1 MNILVLSEEYVKS
14 GHHDMDSLREQPT
27 PAWSKIG
34 YQGIRS
40 YGIAANPSLR
50 REEKLNESGFI
61 FFTQVRKLKK
71 INLIRSASFIIFIR
85 RYKIL

>member
-34 YQGIRS
+34 YQGICWYVPAGNATLRS
-40 YGIAANPSLR
+40 
-50 REEKLNESGFI
+50 ECKLNESPPG
-61 FFTQVRKLKK
+61 
-71 INLIRSASFIIFIR
+71 ASSQ
-85 RYKIL
+85 YQELGAHPL